1 MIPEEG
7 ASTENPNAVKKLVFC
22 SGKVYYDLKK
32 ARNEKNLDKDIAIA
46 RVEQVLLR
54 FFCCKGYLEQ
64 IFEILKLYLTDSTAV
79 LGLFLMFCFASV
91 RKFL

>member
-1 MIPEEG
+1 VIPEEG

-32 ARNEKNLDKDIAIA
+32 ARNEKNLDKDVAIA
-46 RVEQVLLR
+46 RVEQVLLT

-64 IFEILKLYLTDSTAV
+64 IFEILKLLSY
-79 LGLFLMFCFASV
+79 
-91 RKFL
+91 